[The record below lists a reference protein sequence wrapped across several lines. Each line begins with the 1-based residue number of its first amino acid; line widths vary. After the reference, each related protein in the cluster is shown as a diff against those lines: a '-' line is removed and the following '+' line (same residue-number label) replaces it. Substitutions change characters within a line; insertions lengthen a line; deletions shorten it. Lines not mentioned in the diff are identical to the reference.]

1 MTTLW
6 WRLLLASYCICWC
19 GADMTT
25 MRKKQFALVA
35 DVFKEATRFSNSLAD
50 NAEGGCEGIAYDA
63 AEQMR
68 LRLATHLATMFK
80 KENNSFDRTK
90 FLLACGAA
98 KRGDEMRR
106 PKAARD
112 VTGAVM
118 VSADAARTLQ
128 NL

>member
-19 GADMTT
+19 GADMSPSKTIAT
-25 MRKKQFALVA
+25 KHFERVARVFKAAAQHATSADAEGMRLHIASHMCNL
-35 DVFKEATRFSNSLAD
+35 FKEANP
-50 NAEGGCEGIAYDA
+50 N
-63 AEQMR
+63 
-68 LRLATHLATMFK
+68 
-80 KENNSFDRTK
+80 FDRTR

-98 KRGDEMRR
+98 KRGV
-106 PKAARD
+106 